1 MNNAVQVGINQR
13 MEVKTAG
20 SGGTWVTGTI
30 RTRNKMPNKD
40 TGKYESSFL
49 DYKVL
54 GGRAAT
60 FAKYQQE
67 GKPLAISGWLMQEN
81 WEKDGQ
87 KRSKQVLMV
96 EDFDLPPFEEGQS
109 QAPSKPKT
117 TSNYDAFS
125 SGGGIEAVLID
136 ELPF

>member
-1 MNNAVQVGINQR
+1 MNMIAQTGFNQR

-20 SGGTWVTGTI
+20 NGNTWVTGTI
-30 RTRNKMPNKD
+30 RTRNKMPNKE
-40 TGKYESSFL
+40 GKYESSFL

-67 GKPLAISGWLMQEN
+67 GKPLALAGWLVQEN

-87 KRSKQVLMV
+87 KRSKHVLMV
-96 EDFDLPPFEEGQS
+96 EDFDLPPFEDDAPKQS
-109 QAPSKPKT
+109 APKAEAKRDPF
-117 TSNYDAFS
+117 A
-125 SGGGIEAVLID
+125 GGPID
-136 ELPF
+136 LDDSDLPF

>member
-20 SGGTWVTGTI
+20 NGNTWVTGTI
-30 RTRNKMPNKD
+30 RTRNKMPNKE
-40 TGKYESSFL
+40 GKYESSFL

-67 GKPLAISGWLMQEN
+67 GKPLALSGWLMQEN

-109 QAPSKPKT
+109 QAPKQSAPKAKNDVFT
-117 TSNYDAFS
+117 
-125 SGGGIEAVLID
+125 GGGAFDLDLEG

>member
-1 MNNAVQVGINQR
+1 MNNTVQSGINQR

-20 SGGTWVTGTI
+20 NGNTWVTGTI
-30 RTRNKMPNKD
+30 RTRNKMPNKE
-40 TGKYESSFL
+40 GKYESSFL

-67 GKPLAISGWLMQEN
+67 GKPLAVSGWLVQEN
-81 WEKDGQ
+81 WERDGQ
-87 KRSKQVLMV
+87 KRSKHVLMV
-96 EDFDLPPFEEGQS
+96 EDFDLPPFEDGQS
-109 QAPSKPKT
+109 QVPSKPKT
-117 TSNYDAFS
+117 AANHDAFS
-125 SGGGIEAVLID
+125 SGGAIDFTD